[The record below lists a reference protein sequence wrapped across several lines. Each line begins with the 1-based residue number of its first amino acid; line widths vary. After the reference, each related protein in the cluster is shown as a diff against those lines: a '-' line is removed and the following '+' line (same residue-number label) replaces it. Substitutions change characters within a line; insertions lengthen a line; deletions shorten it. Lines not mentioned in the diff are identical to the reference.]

1 MNQKISQLVQAL
13 QDGGLLKAT
22 SKSPSVHPF
31 IAIFKDGDLDQVS
44 QEFHQQMQMEGEWEK
59 TYGVLSTNGDL
70 IIRATP
76 NIELLFLPGLL
87 KQFLKLNSNTIQIS
101 YANMVQVTVD
111 VISKSI
117 EIRGNSIIEVTNAF
131 KAIFLANGIDV
142 HFHAIPQSFTFVQ
155 AIENAN

>member
-1 MNQKISQLVQAL
+1 MKQKISQLAQAL
-13 QDGGLLKAT
+13 YDGGWLTAT
-22 SKSPSVHPF
+22 TKGPSVHPI

-44 QEFHQQMQMEGEWEK
+44 QEFHQQMQTEGEWEK
-59 TYGVLSTNGDL
+59 TYGVLSFNGEL

-87 KQFLKLNSNTIQIS
+87 KQVFRLNSNTIQIS
-101 YANMVQVTVD
+101 YANKVQVLAD

-117 EIRGNSIIEVTNAF
+117 EIRGYSIVDVTNALR
-131 KAIFLANGIDV
+131 AIFLANGIDV

-155 AIENAN
+155 AIENVN